1 MIENLERFLSYQSY
15 DKLTTNIEDVTV
27 FYQVEEPLVKVI
39 VVNKLV
45 GGIELTKEQ
54 YQYILTQI
62 EEGFRKRGYTEVA
75 ILSLLCTKNID
86 RVRSYCEVEKYVHW
100 IVDLENNRLV
110 IYENQPSQFYQVR
123 EQLESILI
131 GKLHTIHSEY
141 SREDNP
147 VRTEATFGHKVKS
160 GHFIHRFRDYVR
172 YRPFFTILLIAIN
185 GLVFLL
191 LEATGSSLDGKH
203 LLNWGGSAYDK
214 IVYEHEYFRL
224 FTAMFLHAGTEH
236 LINNM
241 FILFI
246 IGERLERILGGVRY
260 LTVYLSSGLIA
271 SIGSVIY
278 YHLQNENPV
287 GVGASGAILG
297 ILGGVVYLV
306 IRYRG
311 RGLGITPERIILFT
325 VLTLYSG
332 FRSAETVDNTA
343 HVVGFIAGFVI
354 TMLIDSLQQ
363 RKRKNRWYQ

>member
-15 DKLTTNIEDVTV
+15 DKLNTNIENVTV
-27 FYQVEEPLVKVI
+27 FYQAEEPLVKVI

-54 YQYILTQI
+54 YQHILTQI
-62 EEGFRKRGYTEVA
+62 EGGFRKRGYLEVA

-86 RVRSYCEVEKYVHW
+86 RVRSYCEVENYVHW

-147 VRTEATFGHKVKS
+147 VRTESTFGHKVKS

-191 LEATGSSLDGKH
+191 VEMTGSSLDANH
-203 LLNWGGSAYDK
+203 LLDWGGSVYDRV
-214 IVYEHEYFRL
+214 VYEHEYFRL

-236 LINNM
+236 LMNNM
-241 FILFI
+241 FILFV
-246 IGERLERILGGVRY
+246 IGERLERILGGARY
-260 LTVYLSSGLIA
+260 LIVYLASGLAA
-271 SIGSVIY
+271 SIGSIIY
-278 YHLQNENPV
+278 YHLQYESPV
-287 GVGASGAILG
+287 GVGASGAIFG
-297 ILGGVVYLV
+297 ILGGIAYLV
-306 IRYRG
+306 FRYGG
-311 RGLGITPERIILFT
+311 RGLDITPARIVLFT
-325 VLTLYSG
+325 VLSLYSG
-332 FRSAETVDNTA
+332 FRNAGTVDNTA
-343 HVVGFIAGFVI
+343 HVVGFIAGIVI
-354 TMLIDSLQQ
+354 TMLVDSLQQ
-363 RKRKNRWYQ
+363 RKRKNRWHV